1 MSMRPPKPSWPFPP
15 RKIEEPEPSLV
26 SSIWESITHSGLRT
40 PVMRYAGHFLIL
52 LVVAL
57 GAWLARSSILE
68 LLPAQIRINPTVQV
82 LSPTPASRETA
93 ILPSSSADRQNAF
106 ISRSI
111 NFKTFLP
118 DQPRS
123 EVIIYTVTSG
133 DTLFGIAQKFN
144 LKPETLFWSN
154 QKILKDDPDLLMPG
168 MELFILPVDGVYHQ
182 WQEGNRLDVIAE
194 RYKVDMVDIISW
206 PGNHLDSNIDPKNP
220 GIPAGAWLVIPG
232 GSREFVQWQVPI
244 LRRTDKMKW
253 AWGGEG
259 ACQGPYLSSAQGS
272 GYFIWPTASHITSW
286 GNPYADW
293 HHAIDIQISLGD
305 AIYASDSGVVVFS
318 GWSSWGYGNLIV
330 IDHGNEWQTVY
341 AHLSVVQV
349 GCGADVMQG
358 QVIGAGGSTGNSTGP
373 HLHFEMQNASLGYV
387 NPLNYLP

>member
-1 MSMRPPKPSWPFPP
+1 MNSPKPSWPFPP
-15 RKIEEPEPSLV
+15 RKVEEPETPWL
-26 SSIWESITHSGLRT
+26 SSIWESITHSGLRA

-52 LVVAL
+52 LVVAA

-68 LLPAQIRINPTVQV
+68 LLPAQIDINPSPEAQTPTYSNRSAAV
-82 LSPTPASRETA
+82 LPTSFGGDP
-93 ILPSSSADRQNAF
+93 NKY

-111 NFKTFLP
+111 NYITYLP

-123 EVIIYTVTSG
+123 DVVVYTVTAG
-133 DTLFGIAQKFN
+133 DTLFGIAQKYK
-144 LKPETLFWSN
+144 LMPETLFWSN
-154 QKILKDDPDLLMPG
+154 QKTLQDNPDLLMPG

-182 WQEGNRLDVIAE
+182 WQEGNQLDVIAE
-194 RYKVDMVDIISW
+194 RYKANLVDIISW
-206 PGNHLDSNIDPKNP
+206 PGNYLDSDVDLKHPDIS
-220 GIPAGAWLVIPG
+220 AGTWLVIPG

-253 AWGGEG
+253 AWGGSG

-272 GYFIWPTASHITSW
+272 GYFIWPTASHVTSW

-293 HHAIDIQISLGD
+293 HHAIDIHLSLGD
-305 AIYASDSGVVVFS
+305 SIFASDSGVVVFA

-330 IDHGNEWQTVY
+330 IDHGNDWQTVY
-341 AHLSVVQV
+341 AHLNSLQV
-349 GCGADVMQG
+349 GCGSDVMRG

-373 HLHFEMQNASLGYV
+373 HLHFEMQSATLGYV
-387 NPLNYLP
+387 NPLNYLS